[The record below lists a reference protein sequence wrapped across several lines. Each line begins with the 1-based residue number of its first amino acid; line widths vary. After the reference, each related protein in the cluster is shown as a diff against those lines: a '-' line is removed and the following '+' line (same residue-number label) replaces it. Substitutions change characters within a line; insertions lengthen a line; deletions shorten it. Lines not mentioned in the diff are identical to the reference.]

1 VGGGWEWV
9 SHDEK
14 PALGGGDV
22 LAAEG
27 LVGDKF
33 LGFFWFADGFVS
45 LDYFVVLILGLLGCR
60 RRGRS

>member
-1 VGGGWEWV
+1 V